1 MQFMDAHATSPIIRD
16 LQSSVNDNRCTL
28 RWLWPSDVQAVYIHK
43 VHASE
48 QVDDTPDARALKL
61 YTKDEFKAN
70 HGFQDRLDGV
80 GRWIYTIYAST
91 TIDGETRLIRQPEY
105 GNRIEVS
112 TGKANI
118 YYSIRLKTGFFQKF
132 KTAQIQ
138 VTSEV
143 PLAKDVLC
151 YVKKQGGYPTHKED
165 GTVYP
170 FVEPFPAGKTVL
182 PVIEIGKNDFIRLFF
197 TDGRKYGHVYAL
209 IPE

>member
-1 MQFMDAHATSPIIRD
+1 MQFMDAHTTSPIIRD

-28 RWLWPSDVQAVYIHK
+28 RWLWPSNVQSVYIHK
-43 VHASE
+43 IHASE
-48 QVDDTPDARALKL
+48 QADLTLDARALKL

-70 HGFQDRLDGV
+70 QGYHDRLDGV
-80 GRWIYTIYAST
+80 GRWVYTIYAST
-91 TIDGETRLIRQPEY
+91 IESGEPRLIRQPDF

-118 YYSIRLKTGFFQKF
+118 YYSIRLKSGLFQKF

-138 VTSEV
+138 VTCEV
-143 PLAKDVLC
+143 PLSKDVLC
-151 YVKKQGGYPTHKED
+151 YVKKQGGYPTNKED

-170 FVEPFPAGKTVL
+170 FVESFPAGKTVL

-197 TDGRKYGHVYAL
+197 TDGREYGHMYAL